1 MLILYRFQKDSAK
14 VRNIFEL
21 AKNTA
26 TCATFA
32 QFTDTQCQDIVR
44 KPLTH
49 LPHIHFIGI
58 NLYTY

>member
-26 TCATFA
+26 TRTTIA
-32 QFTDTQCQDIVR
+32 QPPDTQCQNAADYPGTLKANSDTRSI
-44 KPLTH
+44 PS
-49 LPHIHFIGI
+49 IH
-58 NLYTY
+58 